1 MMRRILMLLIVTA
14 LALAGAGTASAD
26 PEPGP
31 ATPSGSLP
39 NGFPADLRKFIGNT
53 PEFKA
58 AWFTG
63 TCTDRG
69 GDIGAYIN
77 AVLAN
82 EDRLIYWSMTDDQ
95 KKAYA
100 VGAARAQGHHSL
112 DPRLEADSEPNREP
126 SKELLPKVFPSGDPA
141 YALPQPACADDLKRW
156 ANPQWNTWGF
166 VWSAAPDQQSLAEMR
181 KTGGAQTVPD
191 KAWTAP
197 CGGDLPGNYCTHAF
211 FVNCDQA
218 DAPSGDQRNCVAW
231 NTHVARLF
239 AGTANWIDQNKSLS
253 DRIDETL
260 RDTGVYAAGNAVVSA
275 FSWVFG
281 TAIPTAIKFVADP
294 QSVIDDWANA
304 SKASAVDLSSKVL
317 RGLVAVGAFD
327 PSQEWFLRWYALAS
341 GIGIAVMGLM
351 TLLALW
357 RAAAKGETVKTIAA
371 DLFGYLPAGVL
382 LMLFAPMLAQL
393 IVGASNAMSESI
405 VRISGPDMGDMVTNL
420 ERFSGKLTAP
430 ALPGG
435 VVVGFLLFLLL
446 IAGSLAVFFG
456 LLMHAVALP
465 ALAIAAGI
473 GFGMWV
479 HPKWRTK
486 ALRPVLLFIGLVASK
501 PLLFLL
507 LALETSVVN
516 AALTGQPAGQGT
528 LSTLG
533 QLCLVVVAFIVV
545 GLAPWSLLRY
555 APLLPSRSDANG
567 FGGHSSSLLAG
578 AMGGFGANALSRRR
592 SHHDSST
599 TGSDTSRRQT
609 DRRGG
614 TDDGDPSWRTSD
626 RDDGRS
632 RTEAHLGATM
642 GSRRNDA
649 TANTTTGDTKTGAP
663 DRSSGGGIGRKL
675 ASGLGSSVGKG
686 AAIAATAGTAAIP
699 VAAAGAAAAL
709 EKGRAAAEAAPG
721 EAEE

>member
-1 MMRRILMLLIVTA
+1 MLLIVTA
-14 LALAGAGTASAD
+14 LSALTLAGAGTAGAD
-26 PEPGP
+26 PESGQVAPQ
-31 ATPSGSLP
+31 GSLP

-63 TCTDRG
+63 TCKDRG
-69 GDIGAYIN
+69 GDIGSYIN
-77 AVLAN
+77 AAMAN
-82 EDRLIYWSMTDDQ
+82 EDRLIYWSMTDEQ
-95 KKAYA
+95 KKSLLNI
-100 VGAARAQGHHSL
+100 GAATMLGPGRM
-112 DPRLEADSEPNREP
+112 DPRLEADVEAGREP
-126 SKELLPKVFPSGDPA
+126 PNELLPRVFPSGDPA

-166 VWSAAPDQQSLAEMR
+166 VWSPAPDKQSLTEMR
-181 KTGGAQTVPD
+181 KTSGADTVPD

-197 CGGDLPGNYCTHAF
+197 CGGGVPGNYCTHAF

-231 NTHVARLF
+231 NMQVARLF
-239 AGTANWIDQNKSLS
+239 AGTANWIDRNKSLS

-260 RDTGVYAAGNAVVSA
+260 RDMGVYAAGNAMVSA

-281 TAIPTAIKFVADP
+281 TAIPNIVKFVADP

-304 SKASAVDLSSKVL
+304 TKASAVDLSSKVL

-327 PSQEWFLRWYALAS
+327 PSQGWFLRWYALS
-341 GIGIAVMGLM
+341 TGIGIAVMGLM

-357 RAAAKGETVKTIAA
+357 RAASKGETAKTIAA

-382 LMLFAPMLAQL
+382 LMLFAPFLAQL
-393 IVGASNAMSESI
+393 IVGAANAMSESI
-405 VRISGPDMGDMVTNL
+405 VHISGPDMGEMVTNL
-420 ERFSGKLTAP
+420 EHFSGKLTAP

-435 VVVGFLLFLLL
+435 VVVGFILFLLL

-465 ALAIAAGI
+465 ALAIASGI

-479 HPKWRTK
+479 HPKWRAK

-528 LSTLG
+528 LGTLG

-578 AMGGFGANALSRRR
+578 AMGGVGANALSRRR
-592 SHHDSST
+592 SQHGSST
-599 TGSDTSRRQT
+599 SDSDTSKGSTGQK
-609 DRRGG
+609 DRGG
-614 TDDGDPSWRTSD
+614 GTNGGDPSWRTAD

-632 RTEAHLGATM
+632 PTEAHLGATM

-649 TANTTTGDTKTGAP
+649 TSNTKTG
-663 DRSSGGGIGRKL
+663 DRHSSSGGIGRKL
-675 ASGLGSSVGKG
+675 ASGLGSGLGKG
-686 AAIAATAGTAAIP
+686 AAIVGTAGAVAIP

-709 EKGRAAAEAAPG
+709 EKGRAAAESAPG

>member
-1 MMRRILMLLIVTA
+1 MLLIVTA
-14 LALAGAGTASAD
+14 LSALTLVGAGAAGAD
-26 PEPGP
+26 PEPGQV
-31 ATPSGSLP
+31 APSGSLP

-53 PEFKA
+53 LEFKA
-58 AWFTG
+58 AWFAG
-63 TCTDRG
+63 TCKDRG

-77 AVLAN
+77 AAMAN
-82 EDRLIYWSMTDDQ
+82 EDRLIYWSMTEEQ
-95 KKAYA
+95 KKSLLY
-100 VGAARAQGHHSL
+100 VGAGRVLGPGQM
-112 DPRLEADSEPNREP
+112 DPRLAADVEAGREP
-126 SKELLPKVFPSGDPA
+126 PKELLPRVFPSGDPA

-166 VWSAAPDQQSLAEMR
+166 AWSATPDKQSLTEMR
-181 KTGGAQTVPD
+181 KTSGADTVPD
-191 KAWTAP
+191 EAWTAP
-197 CGGDLPGNYCTHAF
+197 CSSGLPGNYCTHAF
-211 FVNCDQA
+211 FVNCEQA

-231 NTHVARLF
+231 NTPVARLF

-253 DRIDETL
+253 DRIDDTL
-260 RDTGVYAAGNAVVSA
+260 RDTGVYAAGNAIVSA

-304 SKASAVDLSSKVL
+304 TKASAVDLSSKIL
-317 RGLVAVGAFD
+317 HGLVAVGAFD
-327 PSQEWFLRWYALAS
+327 PSQGWFLRWYALSTA
-341 GIGIAVMGLM
+341 IGIAVMGLM

-357 RAAAKGETVKTIAA
+357 RAASKGETAKTIAA

-382 LMLFAPMLAQL
+382 LMLFAPFLAQL
-393 IVGASNAMSESI
+393 IVGAANAMSESI
-405 VRISGPDMGDMVTNL
+405 VHISGPDMGEMVSNL
-420 ERFSGKLTAP
+420 EHFSGQLTAP

-435 VVVGFLLFLLL
+435 VVVGLILFLLL

-465 ALAIAAGI
+465 ALAIASGI

-486 ALRPVLLFIGLVASK
+486 ALRPVLLFIGLVVSK

-516 AALTGQPAGQGT
+516 AALTGQPAGQGN
-528 LSTLG
+528 LGTLG

-578 AMGGFGANALSRRR
+578 AVGGLGAHALSRRSR
-592 SHHDSST
+592 HDSSM
-599 TGSDTSRRQT
+599 SDTETSKGQKDRQ
-609 DRRGG
+609 GG
-614 TDDGDPSWRTSD
+614 TDGGDPSWRTAD

-632 RTEAHLGATM
+632 PTEAHLGATM

-649 TANTTTGDTKTGAP
+649 SSTSQAGHS
-663 DRSSGGGIGRKL
+663 DRSSGGIGRKL
-675 ASGLGSSVGKG
+675 ASGLGSGLGKG
-686 AAIAATAGTAAIP
+686 AAIVGAAGAVAIP
-699 VAAAGAAAAL
+699 VAVAGAAAAL

>member
-1 MMRRILMLLIVTA
+1 MMRRVLMLLIVTA
-14 LALAGAGTASAD
+14 LSTLTLASAGTAGAD
-26 PEPGP
+26 PAPGP
-31 ATPSGSLP
+31 VAPSGSLP
-39 NGFPADLRKFIGNT
+39 NGFPADLRKFVGNT
-53 PEFKA
+53 PEFKT

-63 TCTDRG
+63 PCKDRG
-69 GDIGAYIN
+69 GDIGAYTN
-77 AVLAN
+77 AALAN
-82 EDRLIYWSMTDDQ
+82 EDRLIYWSMTDEQ
-95 KKAYA
+95 KKVFV
-100 VGAARAQGHHSL
+100 VGAAGAQGRHSL
-112 DPRLEADSEPNREP
+112 GPHLEAGVEAGREP
-126 SKELLPKVFPSGDPA
+126 SKELLPRVFPSGDPA

-156 ANPQWNTWGF
+156 ASPQWNTWGF
-166 VWSAAPDQQSLAEMR
+166 VWSAVPDKQSLTEMR
-181 KTGGAQTVPD
+181 KTSGAGEVPD

-197 CGGDLPGNYCTHAF
+197 CGGGVPGIYCAHAF

-231 NTHVARLF
+231 NTQVARLF
-239 AGTANWIDQNKSLS
+239 AGTANWIDQNKSLN

-260 RDTGVYAAGNAVVSA
+260 RDAGVYAAGNAIVSA
-275 FSWVFG
+275 FTWVFG

-304 SKASAVDLSSKVL
+304 TKASAVDLSSKVL

-327 PSQEWFLRWYALAS
+327 PSQGWFLRWYALS
-341 GIGIAVMGLM
+341 TGIGIAVMGLM

-357 RAAAKGETVKTIAA
+357 RAAAKGETAKTIAA
-371 DLFGYLPAGVL
+371 DLFGYLPAGVI
-382 LMLFAPMLAQL
+382 LMLFAPFLAQL
-393 IVGASNAMSESI
+393 IVGAANAMSESI
-405 VRISGPDMGDMVTNL
+405 VHISGPDMGEMVTNL
-420 ERFSGKLTAP
+420 EHFSGKLTAP

-435 VVVGFLLFLLL
+435 VVVGLILFLLL

-465 ALAIAAGI
+465 ALAIASGI

-528 LSTLG
+528 LGTLG

-578 AMGGFGANALSRRR
+578 AVGGLGANALSRRR
-592 SHHDSST
+592 SRHDSST
-599 TGSDTSRRQT
+599 PNSDASKGQK
-609 DRRGG
+609 DQRGG
-614 TDDGDPSWRTSD
+614 NDDGDPSWRTAD

-632 RTEAHLGATM
+632 PTEAHLGATM
-642 GSRRNDA
+642 GSRRNEA
-649 TANTTTGDTKTGAP
+649 TSNTKTGDR
-663 DRSSGGGIGRKL
+663 DRSSGIGRKL
-675 ASGLGSSVGKG
+675 ASGLGSGVSKG
-686 AAIAATAGTAAIP
+686 AAIVATAGAVAVP